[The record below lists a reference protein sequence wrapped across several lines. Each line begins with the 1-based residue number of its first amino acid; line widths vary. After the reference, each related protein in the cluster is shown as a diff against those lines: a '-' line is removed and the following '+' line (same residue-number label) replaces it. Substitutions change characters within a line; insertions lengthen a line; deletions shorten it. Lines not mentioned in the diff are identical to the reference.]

1 MAADKTQEDPHSDP
15 QTYRIIGA
23 AIEVHRVLGNGFLE
37 AVYQEALATEF
48 ADRKI
53 PYLRE
58 CGLSISY
65 KARTLQC
72 QYRADFIAYENI
84 IIEVKAMDRITT
96 RDDAQVLNYL
106 KATGV
111 ERALLLNFGQT
122 RLQHRRLIRSHARH

>member
-1 MAADKTQEDPHSDP
+1 MTTDKTKEDERSDP

-53 PYLRE
+53 PYIRE
-58 CGLSISY
+58 CGLSIGY
-65 KARTLQC
+65 KDRTLQC

-84 IIEVKAMDRITT
+84 IIEVKALDRITT
-96 RDDAQVLNYL
+96 HDDAQVLNYL
-106 KATGV
+106 KATGL

-122 RLQHRRLIRSHARH
+122 RLQYRRLIRSHSHH